1 MSDNFMRGPEMAREL
16 DKAFRLVVSAYRWGH
31 VESKIAMIEHYE
43 TVRQQVLDRGA
54 QIKRTPGGT
63 HLVLLP
69 GEAQWQAST
78 ASMHAACR

>member
-1 MSDNFMRGPEMAREL
+1 MSENIVTGPEMAREL
-16 DKAFRLVVSAYRWGH
+16 DKAYRLLANAYRRGY

-43 TVRQQVLDRGA
+43 TVRQKVLDRGA

-69 GEAQWQAST
+69 GEDRWEQSAS
-78 ASMHAACR
+78 SVRAAFQ